1 MLLIIPI
8 LLFVILCVCLPQLM
22 IQTLIGVFG
31 YATCRVLSKRS
42 MSKMIIVITVFSY
55 LSVIMEK
62 TLPLIEEVQ
71 GKQEYVGDKID
82 NYEQYKKYF
91 NPTSKL
97 YDKEDIQKPIDKI
110 IDENT
115 PDNLFFRILTEYPR
129 TR

>member
-22 IQTLIGVFG
+22 INTLIGSLG
-31 YATCRVLSKRS
+31 YFICKGLSKRS
-42 MSKMIIVITVFSY
+42 MANMIIIITIFSC
-55 LSVIMEK
+55 LNVTMEK
-62 TLPLIEEVQ
+62 VLPLIEEAQ
-71 GKQEYVGDKID
+71 GKQEYIGDKID
-82 NYEQYKKYF
+82 KYEQYKKYI
-91 NPTSKL
+91 NPNSKL

-115 PDNLFFRILTEYPR
+115 PNNLFFRILTEYPR